1 VNIDQERL
9 DRVMALPLREGK
21 HEPPN
26 GDFRACILEA
36 ASYIANE
43 PWSDQPQC
51 VCPTIRH
58 FMVSWNDSL
67 PRDEDRDRLLKPLLT
82 KIVGTRS
89 EVPGVVERRAY
100 MALDWLVRVHT
111 PKWLD
116 LNESLKSHAKVLRDL
131 DEIAD
136 LAGAIAAG
144 NTVHA
149 ARAAARAAAGAA
161 AGAAAWAAAGAAAG
175 GLLRPTTEWLQT
187 SASDLVIRMCELHET
202 QLGHVP
208 MADTT
213 TEVRRLLQWL
223 RTE

>member
-51 VCPTIRH
+51 VCPTIRN

-100 MALDWLVRVHT
+100 MALDWQVRVHT
-111 PKWLD
+111 
-116 LNESLKSHAKVLRDL
+116 E
-131 DEIAD
+131 
-136 LAGAIAAG
+136 
-144 NTVHA
+144 
-149 ARAAARAAAGAA
+149 
-161 AGAAAWAAAGAAAG
+161 
-175 GLLRPTTEWLQT
+175 
-187 SASDLVIRMCELHET
+187 
-202 QLGHVP
+202 
-208 MADTT
+208 
-213 TEVRRLLQWL
+213 
-223 RTE
+223 